1 MGDNHESAGLSR
13 HAEARVDALCL
24 RLMQDA
30 CVAANP

>member
-1 MGDNHESAGLSR
+1 MNRRGF
-13 HAEARVDALCL
+13 HAMQEARVDALCL